1 MTGAAI
7 LNRVIELQR
16 VTIERNGFGE
26 GVETWA
32 TLATRKAQR
41 SDVSAAESFRAQE
54 VGAQLTTR
62 FTIRYSGELATLNP
76 RDRLLFDG
84 RTYQITGVREKQRR
98 RWLEVDCVARD
109 DIAAAVT
116 S

>member
-16 VTIERNGFGE
+16 VTITRNGLGE

-84 RTYQITGVREKQRR
+84 RNYQITGVREKQRR

-116 S
+116 P